1 MTTPPTFSPTEE
13 ISALRVEIDELDD
26 TILEAIKRR
35 TALSRRIGQVRMSQG
50 QPRTV
55 HSREIEVL
63 SRFNELGVEEGQQLG
78 MLLLQLG
85 RGKPGV
91 PVQ

>member
-1 MTTPPTFSPTEE
+1 MTSSSSPSPAQE
-13 ISALRVEIDELDD
+13 IAALRAEIDELDAQ
-26 TILEAIKRR
+26 ILAAIQRR
-35 TALSRRIGQVRMSQG
+35 TALSRRIGQLRMSQG

-63 SRFNELGVEEGQQLG
+63 SRFNDLGPEEGQQLG
-78 MLLLQLG
+78 MLLLRLG

>member
-1 MTTPPTFSPTEE
+1 MTTLPAPSPDEE
-13 ISALRVEIDELDD
+13 ISALRVEIDQIDD
-26 TILEAIKRR
+26 QILESIKRR

-50 QPRTV
+50 LPRTV

-63 SRFNELGVEEGQQLG
+63 ARFAELGAEEGQQLG

>member
-1 MTTPPTFSPTEE
+1 MTTPPESSPAEE
-13 ISALRVEIDELDD
+13 IAALRVEIDQLDNQ
-26 TILEAIKRR
+26 ILEAVKRR
-35 TALSRRIGQVRMSQG
+35 TALSRRIGQLRMSQG

-55 HSREIEVL
+55 HSREIAVL
-63 SRFNELGVEEGQQLG
+63 SRFNELGHEEGQQLG

-85 RGKPGV
+85 RGKPGI